1 MIDVDSI
8 LYETIKKSGID
19 LLLSLPCIMLKGLL
33 ELIDEKKEIQH
44 IPITREEEGV
54 GIAAGAY
61 LGGKTPAILMQ
72 NSGLGNSVNAIKS
85 LLQLYKIPVVFIM
98 SHRGAEG
105 ERILAQI
112 PMGKLTPDLL
122 DLLEIKKY
130 VINSLDSINEI
141 LDAVELSKKTKISAI
156 QANNNIDAG
165 PIYLKKDLSLDG
177 SAREI
182 FARASKIAI
191 DNMIPYIIK
200 NEPFPIPQKGNVVPF
215 KRRKVEDSNL
225 PKLTKLNEIYDF
237 IRMLDAE
244 GYPLAYIENN
254 NFKIEFSDAKLNNG
268 IINCKAKIKKMDGTK

>member
-1 MIDVDSI
+1 MIDIDSI

-19 LLLSLPCIMLKGLL
+19 LLLSLPCIMLKSLL

-85 LLQLYKIPVVFIM
+85 LLQLYKIPVIFIM

-105 ERILAQI
+105 EKILAQI

-130 VINSLDSINEI
+130 LINSLDNIKDI
-141 LDAVELSKKTKISAI
+141 LKAVELSKKTKISTAI
-156 QANNNIDAG
+156 L
-165 PIYLKKDLSLDG
+165 LK
-177 SAREI
+177 R
-182 FARASKIAI
+182 
-191 DNMIPYIIK
+191 
-200 NEPFPIPQKGNVVPF
+200 
-215 KRRKVEDSNL
+215 NL
-225 PKLTKLNEIYDF
+225 W
-237 IRMLDAE
+237 R
-244 GYPLAYIENN
+244 
-254 NFKIEFSDAKLNNG
+254 S
-268 IINCKAKIKKMDGTK
+268 